1 MDSVREI
8 RSEDPGIGGYKLWVM
23 LVVLF
28 GSRFMPGRDSFY
40 TLLRRHHLMLP
51 PRKTR
56 CTTNSNHRYHKWKNL
71 VKGFVLTSAN
81 QLWVSDITYIPL
93 ANGEVCYLHLVT
105 DAYSHKVVGWVLAE
119 TLRASATVDA
129 LRQAIRQ
136 AVEMKGSED
145 LAGLTH
151 HSDRGVQYCCDLY
164 VETLQ
169 KHHIAIS
176 MTEDYKPTDNA
187 VAERANGIIKT
198 ECVYRRDRFN
208 DIGQAK
214 QGIGRY
220 IHFYNYR
227 RPHMS
232 IGYKISALAHL
243 EPGKQK
249 KKWKK
254 KKYPAKDSQ
263 ERQDTISLQGRTTS
277 QGEGTCRRT

>member
-1 MDSVREI
+1 
-8 RSEDPGIGGYKLWVM
+8 
-23 LVVLF
+23 
-28 GSRFMPGRDSFY
+28 
-40 TLLRRHHLMLP
+40 
-51 PRKTR
+51 
-56 CTTNSNHRYHKWKNL
+56 
-71 VKGFVLTSAN
+71 
-81 QLWVSDITYIPL
+81 
-93 ANGEVCYLHLVT
+93 
-105 DAYSHKVVGWVLAE
+105 
-119 TLRASATVDA
+119 
-129 LRQAIRQ
+129 
-136 AVEMKGSED
+136 
-145 LAGLTH
+145 
-151 HSDRGVQYCCDLY
+151 
-164 VETLQ
+164 
-169 KHHIAIS
+169 

-243 EPGKQK
+243 ETGKQK